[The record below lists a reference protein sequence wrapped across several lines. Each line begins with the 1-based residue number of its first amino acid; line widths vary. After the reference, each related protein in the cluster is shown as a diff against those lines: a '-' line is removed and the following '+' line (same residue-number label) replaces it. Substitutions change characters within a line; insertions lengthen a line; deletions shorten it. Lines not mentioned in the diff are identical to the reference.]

1 MKKRD
6 YHGRRGCCK
15 LPKIKVMV
23 VDDSAFMRKVIK
35 DMLEEDPDIEVV
47 ATARDGMDAIKKL
60 VDIRPDVITLDLEM
74 PRLNGLDTLGYI
86 MSETPT
92 PVIMLSSYTQEG
104 ADATL
109 RALDYGA
116 VDFVPKPSGPISMD
130 IRKVKDELI
139 RKIKSAVGINLSV
152 MKFKEISP
160 IKKKKEVK
168 SVPYLKS
175 TEKILV
181 IGTSTGGPRA
191 LQEVVPKIPADIES
205 GILIVQHMPPKFTKS
220 LAERLDSLSELVVK
234 EAEDG
239 DKVSPG
245 VALVAPGDYHMII
258 ERDGKEFRVRNV
270 KTPPIGK
277 LRPAVDVTMLSVAE
291 VWNGFIVG
299 VIMTGMGKD
308 GAKGMLMIKKR
319 GGRTIVEDKSTCV
332 VYGMPRAVVEI
343 GAADIIVPLYEIPKK
358 IVEVIKS

>member
-1 MKKRD
+1 
-6 YHGRRGCCK
+6 
-15 LPKIKVMV
+15 
-23 VDDSAFMRKVIK
+23 
-35 DMLEEDPDIEVV
+35 
-47 ATARDGMDAIKKL
+47 
-60 VDIRPDVITLDLEM
+60 
-74 PRLNGLDTLGYI
+74 
-86 MSETPT
+86 
-92 PVIMLSSYTQEG
+92 
-104 ADATL
+104 
-109 RALDYGA
+109 
-116 VDFVPKPSGPISMD
+116 
-130 IRKVKDELI
+130 
-139 RKIKSAVGINLSV
+139 INLSM
-152 MKFKEISP
+152 MKFKEVSP

-168 SVPYLKS
+168 GVPYLK
-175 TEKILV
+175 TAEKILV

-191 LQEVVPKIPADIES
+191 LQEVVPKIPANIES
-205 GILIVQHMPPKFTKS
+205 GILIVQHMPPKFTRS

-239 DKVSPG
+239 DKVLPG
-245 VALVAPGDYHMII
+245 VALVAPGDYHMVI

-358 IVEVIKS
+358 IVEVIRS

>member
-1 MKKRD
+1 
-6 YHGRRGCCK
+6 
-15 LPKIKVMV
+15 MV
-23 VDDSAFMRKVIK
+23 VDDSAFMRKVIR

-86 MSETPT
+86 MSEVPT

-104 ADATL
+104 AEATL
-109 RALDYGA
+109 KALDYGA
-116 VDFVPKPSGPISMD
+116 VDFVPKPSGPVSMD

-139 RKIKSAVGINLSV
+139 RKIKSAVGINLS
-152 MKFKEISP
+152 MIKFKEVSP
-160 IKKKKEVK
+160 VKRRKETRREI
-168 SVPYLKS
+168 PYLKS
-175 TEKILV
+175 AEKILV

-191 LQEVVPKIPADIES
+191 LQEVVPKIPADIDS

-239 DKVSPG
+239 DRISPG
-245 VALVAPGDYHMII
+245 VALVAPGDYHMVL
-258 ERDGKEFRVRNV
+258 ERGDGEFRVRNV

-319 GGRTIVEDKSTCV
+319 GGKTIVEDKSTCV